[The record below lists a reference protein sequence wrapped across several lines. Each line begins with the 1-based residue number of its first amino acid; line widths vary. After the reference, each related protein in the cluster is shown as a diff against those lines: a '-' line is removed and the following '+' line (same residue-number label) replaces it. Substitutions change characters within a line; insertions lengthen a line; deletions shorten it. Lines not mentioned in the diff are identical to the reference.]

1 MNLSEKQREAAF
13 PVHIDLGKSMGDMKT
28 SGPMD
33 AIPSKKKGEKGGKA
47 KERKFYPTVYIDSM
61 PGLEQLPKEGC
72 MLVEFR
78 RKRLSIEENIEGDE
92 TAGVTLE
99 LRAICLPE
107 DGGGMSDNDSEGASD
122 METAMRNAMK
132 KTTSEKDDEDD
143 EED

>member
-1 MNLSEKQREAAF
+1 MNLSAKQREAAF
-13 PVHIDLGKSMGDMKT
+13 PITIELGKKESEMMNAVPMKE
-28 SGPMD
+28 SGGGRGKK
-33 AIPSKKKGEKGGKA
+33 SKP
-47 KERKFYPTVYIDSM
+47 RTYYPTVYIDSM

-99 LRAICLPE
+99 LRALCLPE

-143 EED
+143 EEE

>member
-1 MNLSEKQREAAF
+1 MNLSAKQREAAF
-13 PVHIDLGKSMGDMKT
+13 PITIELGKSMGDGMS
-28 SGPMD
+28 SGPVDVM
-33 AIPSKKKGEKGGKA
+33 PSKKKGEKG

-78 RKRLSIEENIEGDE
+78 RKRLSIEENSDGED
-92 TAGVTLE
+92 TTGVTLE
-99 LRAICLPE
+99 LRSICLPE
-107 DGGGMSDNDSEGASD
+107 GGGSEDDDEDSSD

-143 EED
+143 DEE